1 MSNKPSWLLKAE
13 SYIGLKEIAGPKN
26 NATVVNFWK
35 KIHLNSI
42 SNDEVPW
49 CAAFV
54 GAVLEENGFTSSRS
68 GLAKSYL
75 NWGTPLKTPML
86 GCIVVFTRKGG
97 GHVGFIEGFDKN
109 GNIFVLGGNQSDAVN
124 IKLFKTNNVVGYRW
138 PSSTKEPQI
147 KAPILATIADFEKKV
162 T

>member
-1 MSNKPSWLLKAE
+1 MAKPIWLEKAE
-13 SYIGLKEIAGPKN
+13 SYIGQKEVSGPKN
-26 NATVVNFWK
+26 NQTVVNFWK
-35 KIHLNSI
+35 LIHLNSI

-54 GAVLEENGFTSSRS
+54 GAVLEQSGFKSTRS

-75 NWGTPLKTPML
+75 NWGTKLDKPVQ

-97 GHVGFIEGFDKN
+97 GHVGFVEGIDKN
-109 GNIFVLGGNQSDAVN
+109 GNLYVIGGNQSDAVN
-124 IKLFKTNNVVGYRW
+124 IKLFKTTNIVGYRW
-138 PSSTKEPQI
+138 PTDVPKSTTLPLM
-147 KAPILATIADFEKKV
+147 ANAVDFETKV

>member
-1 MSNKPSWLLKAE
+1 MKPSWLTIAE
-13 SYIGLKEIAGPKN
+13 SYIGTKEISGPKHN
-26 NATVVNFWK
+26 PTITNFWK
-35 KIHLNSI
+35 RIKLSGI

-54 GAVLEENGFTSSRS
+54 GSVLTEANLSSTHS

-75 NWGTPLKTPML
+75 TYGTPTTPSL

-97 GHVGFIEGFDKN
+97 GHVGFLVGKN
-109 GNIFVLGGNQSDAVN
+109 KSNDIYVLGGNQSDAVN
-124 IKLFKTNNVVGYRW
+124 IKLFKTTNVVGYRW
-138 PSSTKEPQI
+138 PDSKEKQY
-147 KAPILATIADFEKKV
+147 ALPILATITEYETRV